1 MWIRFFLSYNLNFSK
16 TFEIIA
22 SFQLPT
28 ERVFSIPQ
36 EIQKEFK
43 KLDLVIENL
52 LVAEISSI
60 NHSRQLFY
68 GCIP

>member
-1 MWIRFFLSYNLNFSK
+1 M
-16 TFEIIA
+16 IA
-22 SFQLPT
+22 SFQLPN
-28 ERVFSIPQ
+28 ERVFSIRQ